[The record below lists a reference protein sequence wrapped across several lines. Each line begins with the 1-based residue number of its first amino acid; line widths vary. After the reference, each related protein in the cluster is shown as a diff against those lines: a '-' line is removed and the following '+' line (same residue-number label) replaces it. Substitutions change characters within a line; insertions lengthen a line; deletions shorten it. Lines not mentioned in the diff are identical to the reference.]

1 MKMKKVVYYI
11 SLVML
16 LVLMTQS
23 IYAEGT
29 TTGSA
34 DVYVNMEKA
43 ISLAIENNPSI
54 KLIDKRIEI
63 AELRYQDVAEDADDA
78 KFDESTVDSEN
89 LEYRKIEKLNWQY
102 TKLDLDS
109 LRNDRVEAVKS
120 IRNTIQQY
128 YVDAQLLQQDVNLLS
143 QDITSIDS
151 KIAEAQLKIK
161 LGQLKESD
169 YKTLLSQKMALQNS
183 LNSANKQ
190 YDTKLINLKKEMGI
204 DLSSKLILQNEVLP
218 YEVIDIEKL
227 KESIKPYIGK
237 DFSII
242 KLNKELE
249 LKELEKTLVMRYTDY
264 KHSDIVPDLDIDIAE
279 IKANIVVQKFNL
291 EADLWIA
298 YYDVRTLS
306 ENISLEELNL
316 ELEKI
321 NFDTIAT
328 KSKLGM
334 VDAVT
339 ELNAKIAYNRQKNN
353 LQRAKYNY
361 ILAANQFNQK
371 LEIK

>member
-1 MKMKKVVYYI
+1 
-11 SLVML
+11 
-16 LVLMTQS
+16 MTQS

-29 TTGSA
+29 STASA

>member
-1 MKMKKVVYYI
+1 MKKVVYYI

-218 YEVIDIEKL
+218 YAVIDIEKL

-237 DFSII
+237 DFSIF

-264 KHSDIVPDLDIDIAE
+264 KHSDIVPDLDIDIEE

-321 NFDTIAT
+321 NYDTITT